1 MNNRF
6 PQYTIDYISGTMS
19 LRAPQRK
26 SLEILDEI
34 LSSINLK
41 KGMNNKVTL
50 GAVHSLCP
58 TCSDF
63 ERDFMSLTFALATG
77 VGKTRLM
84 GAFITYLYTN
94 HNIRNFFVVA
104 PGKTVY
110 EKLKSDLGN
119 PSSEKYVFKSLG
131 CFTNPPMIICDD
143 DYRNKNIELFPS
155 GINIYVFNIDKF
167 NKESSKMKALNEYLG
182 QSFFEHL
189 AELDDLVLLMDE
201 SHHYRAEKGA
211 TALNELSPLLGLETT
226 ATPIVTKNGKQT
238 FFKNVVYEYPLS
250 KAIADGFTRT
260 PYAVTRKDIVA
271 YNFGEEQLDKM
282 MISDGILCHERTK
295 QYLKNYAEET
305 GKRLVKPF
313 MLIVCQN
320 TDHAE
325 WAKKFVSS
333 DEFKNG
339 YYKDKTITVHSKQ
352 SGSESDENMELL
364 LNVEKA
370 DNPIEIVIHVNMLK
384 EGWDVNNLYTIVPLR
399 TAASKILREQ
409 MVGRGLR
416 LPFGERTNVPEIDS
430 VMLTAH
436 DKFNDI
442 LAEAQKGDSIFKAGN
457 VIQIEDIEEEHCIRQ
472 NYLDFDLDK
481 DRAEFYEKTKL
492 ERNETNDE
500 LAKTIH
506 YAIED
511 SVVGYIEEAVYEAKD
526 FKNIISETVKSKLS
540 KAFAEK
546 PDLGKAYNDYHELLE
561 IVVADESEKFY
572 KKIQEKYIP
581 IPKIRITDE
590 GVEEYKFTDF
600 DLDLAEF
607 NQVPVNNELI
617 SQNLADMRE
626 RREIRGAENL
636 NFEALNPAK
645 VLLDLLRQ
653 KPEIDY
659 ESCSELVRKLIKQ
672 VIAHFA
678 SKNSESDTKN
688 IVMMYC
694 KDISNKI
701 YYQMLQHF
709 YTGNSLLKEEVMSV
723 SGVNKPQNY
732 NYTVKCNLY
741 DNFKEKWPG
750 SIKSVLFTGIE
761 KGVFSKVVFDSESE
775 LVLSHVLERDKDV
788 LNWLRPAKTE
798 FDISYNQGKR
808 YEPDFVIETKDIVY
822 LTEVKDSSKVND
834 PDVIAKKERG
844 IQFCKAVSEW
854 AKANN
859 FKEWRYLFIPHD
871 MIQES
876 SSFNNLA
883 HRFSGQSESQYAGSA
898 C

>member
-1 MNNRF
+1 MNSRF

-19 LRAPQRK
+19 LRAPQKK

-131 CFTNPPMIICDD
+131 CFSNPPMVICDD
-143 DYRNKNIELFPS
+143 DYRNKNIDLFPS

-189 AELDDLVLLMDE
+189 AGLDDLVLLMDE

-211 TALNELSPLLGLETT
+211 TALNELNPLLGLETT

-325 WAKKFVSS
+325 WAKKFVTS

-436 DKFNDI
+436 DKFADI

-457 VIQIEDIEEEHCIRQ
+457 VIQIEDIEQEKTIKQ

-481 DRAEFYEKTKL
+481 DRKEFYEKTNF

-500 LAKTIH
+500 LAKVIH
-506 YAIED
+506 ETVENTVAEK
-511 SVVGYIEEAVYEAKD
+511 AVAKVDD
-526 FKNIISETVKSKLS
+526 FKDIVAEIKETVKAKLVKTFES
-540 KAFAEK
+540 K
-546 PDLGKAYNDYHELLE
+546 PDLGKAYNDYHELME
-561 IVVADESEKFY
+561 IVVADKSEKVY
-572 KKIQEKYIP
+572 KQIQEKYIP
-581 IPKIRITDE
+581 IPKIKITDE

-600 DLDLAEF
+600 DLDVSEF
-607 NQVPVNNELI
+607 TQVPVSNELI
-617 SQNLADMRE
+617 SQSLTDLAE
-626 RREIRGAENL
+626 RREIRGAEKL

-659 ESCSELVRKLIKQ
+659 ESCSELVKKLIKQ
-672 VIAHFA
+672 VIAHYM
-678 SKNSESDTKN
+678 SKHNESDTKN
-688 IVMMYC
+688 IIMMYC

-709 YTGNSLLKEEVMSV
+709 YRDNSLLKEEVMSV
-723 SGVNKPQNY
+723 SGANKKQNY
-732 NYTVKCNLY
+732 NYSVECNLY
-741 DNFKEKWPG
+741 ENFKNKWEG

-761 KGVFSKVVFDSESE
+761 KGVFSKAVFDSEQE
-775 LVLSHVLERDKDV
+775 HILAQILEYDKDV
-788 LNWLRPAKTE
+788 LNWLRPSKDE
-798 FDISYNQGKR
+798 FNIYYNHGKR

-822 LTEVKDSSKVND
+822 LTEVKSAKELTDA
-834 PDVIAKKERG
+834 DVIAKKNRG
-844 IQFCKAVSEW
+844 IQFCKTVSEW

-871 MIQES
+871 KLKDNTV
-876 SSFNNLA
+876 SFNNLIQQ
-883 HRFSGQSESQYAGSA
+883 FTTE
-898 C
+898 

>member
-1 MNNRF
+1 
-6 PQYTIDYISGTMS
+6 MS

-94 HNIRNFFVVA
+94 HNIKNFFVVA

-131 CFTNPPMIICDD
+131 CFTNPPMVICDD
-143 DYRNKNIELFPS
+143 DYRNKNIDLFPS

-189 AELDDLVLLMDE
+189 AGLDDLVLLMDE

-211 TALNELSPLLGLETT
+211 TALNELNPLLGLETT

-325 WAKKFVSS
+325 WAKKFVTS

-436 DKFNDI
+436 DKFADI

-457 VIQIEDIEEEHCIRQ
+457 VIQIEDIEQEKTIKQ

-481 DRAEFYEKTKL
+481 DRKEFYEKTNF

-500 LAKTIH
+500 LAKVIH
-506 YAIED
+506 ETVENTVAEK
-511 SVVGYIEEAVYEAKD
+511 AVAKVDD
-526 FKNIISETVKSKLS
+526 FKDIVAEIKETVKAKLVKTFES
-540 KAFAEK
+540 K
-546 PDLGKAYNDYHELLE
+546 PDLGKAYNDYHELME
-561 IVVADESEKFY
+561 IVVADKSEKVY
-572 KKIQEKYIP
+572 KQIQEKYIP
-581 IPKIRITDE
+581 IPKIKITDE

-600 DLDLAEF
+600 DLDVSEF
-607 NQVPVNNELI
+607 TQVPVSNELI
-617 SQNLADMRE
+617 SQSLTDLAE
-626 RREIRGAENL
+626 RREIRGAEKL

-659 ESCSELVRKLIKQ
+659 ESCSELVKKLIKQ
-672 VIAHFA
+672 VIAHYM
-678 SKNSESDTKN
+678 SKHNESDTKN
-688 IVMMYC
+688 IIMMYC

-709 YTGNSLLKEEVMSV
+709 YRDNSLLKEEVMSV
-723 SGVNKPQNY
+723 SGANKKQNY
-732 NYTVKCNLY
+732 NYSVECNLY
-741 DNFKEKWPG
+741 ENFKNKWEG

-761 KGVFSKVVFDSESE
+761 KGVFSKAVFDSEQE
-775 LVLSHVLERDKDV
+775 HILAQILEYDKDV
-788 LNWLRPAKTE
+788 LNWLRPSKDE
-798 FDISYNQGKR
+798 FNIYYNHGKR

-822 LTEVKDSSKVND
+822 LTEVKSAKELTDA
-834 PDVIAKKERG
+834 DVIAKKNRG
-844 IQFCKAVSEW
+844 IQFCKTVSEW

-871 MIQES
+871 KLKDNTV
-876 SSFNNLA
+876 SFNNLIQQ
-883 HRFSGQSESQYAGSA
+883 FTTE
-898 C
+898 

>member
-1 MNNRF
+1 MNSRF

-131 CFTNPPMIICDD
+131 CFTNPPMVICDD

-189 AELDDLVLLMDE
+189 AGLDDLVLLMDE

-211 TALNELSPLLGLETT
+211 TALNELNPLLGLETT

-325 WAKKFVSS
+325 WAKKFVTS

-436 DKFNDI
+436 DKFADI

-457 VIQIEDIEEEHCIRQ
+457 VIQIEDIEQEKTIKQ

-481 DRAEFYEKTKL
+481 DRKEFYEKTNF

-500 LAKTIH
+500 LAKVIH
-506 YAIED
+506 ETVENTVAEK
-511 SVVGYIEEAVYEAKD
+511 AVAKVDD
-526 FKNIISETVKSKLS
+526 FKDIVAEIKETVKAKLVKTFES
-540 KAFAEK
+540 K
-546 PDLGKAYNDYHELLE
+546 PDLGKAYNDYHELME
-561 IVVADESEKFY
+561 IVVADKSEKVY
-572 KKIQEKYIP
+572 KQIQEKYIP
-581 IPKIRITDE
+581 IPKIKITDE

-600 DLDLAEF
+600 DLDVSEF
-607 NQVPVNNELI
+607 TQVPVSNELI
-617 SQNLADMRE
+617 SQSLTDLAE
-626 RREIRGAENL
+626 RREIRGAEKL

-659 ESCSELVRKLIKQ
+659 ESCSELVKKLIKQ
-672 VIAHFA
+672 VIAHYM
-678 SKNSESDTKN
+678 SKHNESDTKN
-688 IVMMYC
+688 IIMMYC

-709 YTGNSLLKEEVMSV
+709 YRDNSLLKEEVMSV
-723 SGVNKPQNY
+723 SGANKKQNY
-732 NYTVKCNLY
+732 NYSVECNLY
-741 DNFKEKWPG
+741 ENFKNKWEG

-761 KGVFSKVVFDSESE
+761 KGVFSKAVFDSEQE
-775 LVLSHVLERDKDV
+775 HILAQILEYDKDV
-788 LNWLRPAKTE
+788 LNWLRPSKEE
-798 FDISYNQGKR
+798 FNIYYNHGKR

-822 LTEVKDSSKVND
+822 LTEVKSSKELTD
-834 PDVIAKKERG
+834 ADVIAKKNRG
-844 IQFCKAVSEW
+844 IQFCKTVSEW

-871 MIQES
+871 KLKDNTV
-876 SSFNNLA
+876 SFNNLIQQ
-883 HRFSGQSESQYAGSA
+883 FTTE
-898 C
+898 

>member
-1 MNNRF
+1 MNSRF
-6 PQYTIDYISGTMS
+6 PQYTVDYISGTMS
-19 LRAPQRK
+19 LRSPQRK

-131 CFTNPPMIICDD
+131 CFTNPPMVICDD
-143 DYRNKNIELFPS
+143 DYRNKNIDLFPS

-167 NKESSKMKALNEYLG
+167 NKDSSKMKALNEYLG

-189 AELDDLVLLMDE
+189 AGLDDLVLLMDE

-211 TALNELSPLLGLETT
+211 TALDELNPLLGLETT

-238 FFKNVVYEYPLS
+238 FFKNAVYEYPLS

-325 WAKKFVSS
+325 WAKKFVTS

-457 VIQIEDIEEEHCIRQ
+457 VIQIEDIEEEHTIRQ
-472 NYLDFDLDK
+472 NYLDFDLNK
-481 DRAEFYEKTKL
+481 DRAEFYEKSGA
-492 ERNETNDE
+492 EQNETNNQIAE
-500 LAKTIH
+500 ALH
-506 YAIED
+506 RE
-511 SVVGYIEEAVYEAKD
+511 IEESVALSLSKSTGNDTFSITEVKNSVMTKIDNTAKD
-526 FKNIISETVKSKLS
+526 
-540 KAFAEK
+540 K
-546 PDLGKAYNDYHELLE
+546 PDLAKLVEDFHGLE
-561 IVVADESEKFY
+561 IYVTEKVEKVY

-581 IPKIRITDE
+581 IPKIKITDE
-590 GVEEYKFTDF
+590 GVEEYKFVDF
-600 DLDLAEF
+600 DLDLSEF
-607 NQVPVNNELI
+607 SQVPVSNELYP
-617 SQNLADMRE
+617 QNLIDMSE

-636 NFEALNPAK
+636 NFDALNPAK

-659 ESCSELVRKLIKQ
+659 DSCSELIKKLIKQ
-672 VIAHFA
+672 VMAHFA

-688 IVMMYC
+688 IIMMYC

-701 YYQMLQHF
+701 YAQMLQHF
-709 YTGNSLLKEEVMSV
+709 YRENTLLKEEVMSV
-723 SGVNKPQNY
+723 SGANKKQFCNY
-732 NYTVKCNLY
+732 KIECNLY
-741 DNFKEKWPG
+741 EDFKEKYPG
-750 SIKSVLFTGIE
+750 SIKSVLFKGIE
-761 KGVFSKVVFDSESE
+761 KGVFSTVVFDSEQE
-775 LVLSHVLERDKDV
+775 HLLAQILERDNDV
-788 LNWLRPAKTE
+788 VNWLRPAKDE
-798 FDISYNQGKR
+798 FKISYNHGKR
-808 YEPDFVIETKDIVY
+808 YEPDFVIETEDIVY
-822 LTEVKDSSKVND
+822 LTEVKDRSKIQD
-834 PDVIAKKERG
+834 PDVIAKKNRG
-844 IQFCKAVSEW
+844 IQYCKTVSEW
-854 AKANN
+854 AKANG

-871 MIQES
+871 KILPN
-876 SSFNNLA
+876 SSFKNLTDQFTA
-883 HRFSGQSESQYAGSA
+883 DEIKVVEER
-898 C
+898 

>member
-1 MNNRF
+1 MNSRF

-131 CFTNPPMIICDD
+131 CFTNPPMVICDD
-143 DYRNKNIELFPS
+143 DYRNKNIDLFPS

-189 AELDDLVLLMDE
+189 AGLDDLVLIMDE

-211 TALNELSPLLGLETT
+211 TALNELNPLLGLETT

-325 WAKKFVSS
+325 WAKKFVTS

-436 DKFNDI
+436 DKFADI

-457 VIQIEDIEEEHCIRQ
+457 VIQIEDIEQEKTIKQ

-481 DRAEFYEKTKL
+481 DRKEFYEKTNF

-500 LAKTIH
+500 LAKVIH
-506 YAIED
+506 ETVENTVAEK
-511 SVVGYIEEAVYEAKD
+511 AVAKVDD
-526 FKNIISETVKSKLS
+526 FKDIVAEIKETVKAKLVKTFES
-540 KAFAEK
+540 K
-546 PDLGKAYNDYHELLE
+546 PDLGKAYNDYHELME
-561 IVVADESEKFY
+561 IVVADKSEKVY
-572 KKIQEKYIP
+572 KQIQEKYIP
-581 IPKIRITDE
+581 IPKIKITDE

-600 DLDLAEF
+600 DLDVSEF
-607 NQVPVNNELI
+607 TQVPVSNELI
-617 SQNLADMRE
+617 SQSLTDLAE
-626 RREIRGAENL
+626 RREIRGAEKL

-659 ESCSELVRKLIKQ
+659 ESCSELVKKLIKQ
-672 VIAHFA
+672 VIAHYM
-678 SKNSESDTKN
+678 SKHNESDTKN
-688 IVMMYC
+688 IIMMYC

-709 YTGNSLLKEEVMSV
+709 YRDNSLLKEEVMSV
-723 SGVNKPQNY
+723 SGANKKQNY
-732 NYTVKCNLY
+732 NYSVECNLY
-741 DNFKEKWPG
+741 ENFKNKWEG

-761 KGVFSKVVFDSESE
+761 KGVFSKAVFDSEQE
-775 LVLSHVLERDKDV
+775 HILAQILEYDKDV
-788 LNWLRPAKTE
+788 LNWLRPSKDE
-798 FDISYNQGKR
+798 FNIYYNHGKR

-822 LTEVKDSSKVND
+822 LTEVKSAKELTDA
-834 PDVIAKKERG
+834 DVIAKKNRG
-844 IQFCKAVSEW
+844 IQFCKTVSEW

-871 MIQES
+871 KLKDNTV
-876 SSFNNLA
+876 SFNNLIQQ
-883 HRFSGQSESQYAGSA
+883 FTTE
-898 C
+898 